1 MTFETLLSLLPWL
14 ALIFMASGTVKGV
27 TGFGMPFIAIPASTI
42 FFNVPIT
49 QAMGWVLASG
59 FATNIVQ
66 LIQTR
71 RQWRVLRHIWLL
83 VFVLLATMVVTVQ
96 LLSAL
101 NTHVLSMVLGGVM
114 IISIAAQLLKPL
126 KVAPGRKRVLFI
138 VSGFFSGLFG
148 GLTSFFGFPSLQ
160 VLIASGLQKG
170 EFIFS
175 ASFVLFTGTIVL
187 AIGLGS
193 QGLVTRYDALMSVLL
208 FVPAVLGM
216 LIGQRLRD
224 RMSPLVFARVVLVV
238 LLATGASMLIRG
250 MVGWLSA

>member
-14 ALIFMASGTVKGV
+14 ALIFMASGMVKGIS
-27 TGFGMPFIAIPASTI
+27 GFGMPFIAIPASTI
-42 FFNVPIT
+42 LFNVPIT

-66 LIQTR
+66 LAQTR
-71 RQWRVLRHIWLL
+71 KQWRVLGQIWVL
-83 VFVLLATMVVTVQ
+83 VGVLLTTMAMTVQ

-114 IISIAAQLLKPL
+114 IISIAAQLSKPL
-126 KVAPGRKRVLFI
+126 KVSPERKAMLYVI
-138 VSGFFSGLFG
+138 SGFFSGLFG

-160 VLIASGLQKG
+160 VLIAAGLQKT
-170 EFIFS
+170 EFIFA

-193 QGLVTRYDALMSVLL
+193 QGLVTRYDGLMSVLL

-224 RMSPLVFARVVLVV
+224 RMSPQVFARVVLVV

-250 MVGWLSA
+250 VVGWLSA

>member
-14 ALIFMASGTVKGV
+14 ALIFMASGMVKGLS
-27 TGFGMPFIAIPASTI
+27 GFGMPFIAIPASTI
-42 FFNVPIT
+42 LFNVPIT

-66 LIQTR
+66 LTQTR

-83 VFVLLATMVVTVQ
+83 VVVLLATMSVTVQ

-114 IISIAAQLLKPL
+114 ILSIAAQLSKPL
-126 KVAPGRKRVLFI
+126 KISPGKERTLYVI
-138 VSGFFSGLFG
+138 SGFISGLFG

-160 VLIASGLQKG
+160 VLIASGLQTT
-170 EFIFS
+170 EFIFA

-193 QGLVTRYDALMSVLL
+193 QGLVTRYDGLMSVLL
-208 FVPAVLGM
+208 FIPAVLGM

-224 RMSPLVFARVVLVV
+224 RMSPVVFARVVLLV
-238 LLATGASMLIRG
+238 LLATGASMLVRG
-250 MVGWLSA
+250 VVGWLST

>member
-14 ALIFMASGTVKGV
+14 ALIFMASGMVKGIS
-27 TGFGMPFIAIPASTI
+27 GFGMPFIAIPASTI
-42 FFNVPIT
+42 LFNVPIT

-66 LIQTR
+66 LAQTR
-71 RQWRVLRHIWLL
+71 RQWRVLRQIWILL
-83 VFVLLATMVVTVQ
+83 LALLATMAFTVQ

-114 IISIAAQLLKPL
+114 IISIAAQLAKPL
-126 KVAPGRKRVLFI
+126 RVPSERKHLYYLFG
-138 VSGFFSGLFG
+138 GFFSGLFG

-160 VLIASGLQKG
+160 VLIASGLQKT
-170 EFIFS
+170 EFIF
-175 ASFVLFTGTIVL
+175 ATSFVLFSGTVVL

-193 QGLVTRYDALMSVLL
+193 QGLVTRYDGLMSLLL

-216 LIGQRLRD
+216 LIGQRLRN
-224 RMSPLVFARVVLVV
+224 RMSPVVFARVVLLV

-250 MVGWLSA
+250 VVGWLSA